1 MRCRKGLASGCLSC
15 SFGSRELGSNVFSFD
30 VRILSQVVFER
41 AARVTLGLGT
51 EALSAELVSGVC
63 SLSVESRL
71 MEFLLRVGCVL
82 IHLVFAVVVDRFL
95 HQLGLAE
102 SVVKHL
108 LIVGHEVH
116 LAAELL
122 VVVVLT
128 L

>member
-1 MRCRKGLASGCLSC
+1 
-15 SFGSRELGSNVFSFD
+15 VFSFD